1 MDLVIADI
9 GTERFVREGCKP
21 QRRQEK
27 PACCLRPNVPIDR
40 PDPATYSQKQVL
52 ASGGTPTWDSPDI
65 LTNFWSPWKL
75 MPESHVTVRN
85 LSGSASAANVLVSVA
100 FSPFGIG
107 MPVTALSSQY
117 VSLAPS
123 AAVEL
128 FYPLT
133 QAMLGG
139 EQLVS
144 VFVDIIHSADAD
156 LSNNHGEQS
165 IVHGLTS
172 KVGRTIDFSFPV
184 RNPAAYPQAMNFVTY
199 ANTMGFTVTPTSHN
213 FAPLEQI
220 IVKGKIKVAPGLHAA
235 PDWIYQSA
243 TMAAFSGGT
252 LIGGI
257 TYVVHID
264 D

>member
-1 MDLVIADI
+1 MLNV
-9 GTERFVREGCKP
+9 GTERLARERCKP
-21 QRRQEK
+21 RRR
-27 PACCLRPNVPIDR
+27 PDRSACCLRPNVPIDR
-40 PDPATYSQKQVL
+40 PDPAIYSQRQVL

-75 MPESHVTVRN
+75 MTESHVTVRN
-85 LSGSASAANVLVSVA
+85 LSSTASAANILVNVG

-123 AAVEL
+123 AGAEL
-128 FYPLT
+128 LYPLT
-133 QAMLGG
+133 QAMLAGD
-139 EQLVS
+139 QLVS

-156 LSNNHGEQS
+156 LNNNHGEQS

-172 KVGRTIDFSFPV
+172 DVGRSIEFSFPV
-184 RNPAAYPQAMNFVTY
+184 RNAAAYPQAMSFVTY
-199 ANTMGFTVTPTSHN
+199 ANTLSFTVTPTSYA

-220 IVKGKIKVAPGLHAA
+220 MVHGKIKVAPGLHAS

-243 TMAAFSGGT
+243 TMAALGSAGA
-252 LIGGI
+252 LLGGI